1 MKSFSFFVFL
11 NVLILFAYAQNQTV
25 PEAATCEQTFFL
37 TGTTCTPCQ
46 QAIFKNNANPSFLD
60 ITVPSDKCLA
70 DKIFFYYLFLTPSTT
85 PATPGTPDT
94 PDERISQ
101 FTKKAIED
109 LDKTCAETANNAC
122 NESNAKNSY
131 TEVSK
136 ACDAELNQYLSS
148 NNRTGTDGSV
158 GSITI
163 STMLGYYMAIPIREN
178 LCLKV
183 NGEYC
188 KARMI
193 KNNAILLQANQTQ
206 SQQPNTFSF
215 LSCDDECTIQSYNNI
230 KSFLS
235 SHPPDIP
242 NLQKIINSTS
252 NPLKIFENSCP
263 NITNSIVNN
272 SIASNESEIK
282 SDGQKLTNQFYN
294 YSGIILIGLFIQ
306 HLCNKYINI

>member
-1 MKSFSFFVFL
+1 MKSFSFFVIL

-25 PEAATCEQTFFL
+25 PEANTCEQNFL
-37 TGTTCTPCQ
+37 LIGKTCTPCQ
-46 QAIFKNNANPSFLD
+46 QAIFKNGGIPSFTD
-60 ITVPSDKCLA
+60 KTVPSNKCLA
-70 DKIFFYYLFLTPSTT
+70 DTIFFYYLFFDPSN
-85 PATPGTPDT
+85 PATFDTADT
-94 PDERISQ
+94 PDEKISK

-122 NESNAKNSY
+122 NESDAKNSY
-131 TEVSK
+131 TEVAK
-136 ACDAELNQYLSS
+136 VCDAELNQYLSS
-148 NNRTGTDGSV
+148 NNGTKNDERV
-158 GSITI
+158 GSRAI
-163 STMLGYYMAIPIREN
+163 STMLGYYLAIPFREN

-188 KARMI
+188 KAKI
-193 KNNAILLQANQTQ
+193 YKNFAIFSQTNQTQ
-206 SQQPNTFSF
+206 YQPNTFSY
-215 LSCDDECTIQSYNNI
+215 LSCDDECIIQFYNNI
-230 KSFLS
+230 KSFQS

-252 NPLKIFENSCP
+252 NPLKEFENSCP

-306 HLCNKYINI
+306 HLYYHRNKQKD